1 MNLLRR
7 IPRDMIE
14 EPYAGDKFVDL
25 TEEPT
30 YVEEVSTAARTM
42 VRVAEIHRYEDL
54 HKFEGVT
61 YSGDILLLNFSA
73 MSKDE
78 LGMKRLLRRS
88 QEIVKDVNGDVVML
102 PNNMLLLTPSG
113 IRISRQKLQ

>member
-7 IPRDMIE
+7 VPRELIA

-25 TEEPT
+25 TEEPVA
-30 YVEEVSTAARTM
+30 VEDTSPAARTM
-42 VRVAEIHRYEDL
+42 VRIAELHRYEDL

-61 YSGDILLLNFSA
+61 YSGDVLLLNFSA

-78 LGMKRLLRRS
+78 LGMKRLLRRT
-88 QEIVKDVNGDVVML
+88 QEMVKDINGDVVML
-102 PNNMLLLTPSG
+102 PNSMLLLTPSG
-113 IRISRQKLQ
+113 IRISRQKMQ